1 MLKLIA
7 RFYAESTRWI
17 RIWKFLLYIK
27 KNQKKNPESIGKS
40 VIKNA
45 FGNCGKM
52 IYKDLKMIWFESMV
66 IDLPIK
72 SNFDFIVVCV

>member
-1 MLKLIA
+1 MNKNLKI
-7 RFYAESTRWI
+7 FVVH
-17 RIWKFLLYIK
+17 K
-27 KNQKKNPESIGKS
+27 KKKKTQKAS

-72 SNFDFIVVCV
+72 SNFDFIVVSVFKFKI